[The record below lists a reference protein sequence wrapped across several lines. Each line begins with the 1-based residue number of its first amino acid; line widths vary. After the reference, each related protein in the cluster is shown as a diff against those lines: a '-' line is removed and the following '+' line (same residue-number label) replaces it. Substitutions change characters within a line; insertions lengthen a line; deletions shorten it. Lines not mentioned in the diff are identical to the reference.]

1 MLRFLNIRNIV
12 RAVDFNKSVTEPTRT
27 KKGARVITLKAGMC
41 LGCLAWMFSVPT
53 YAARYSIEV
62 LPDPITEASG
72 INARG
77 DIVGGNFVFEQR
89 THAVSTLSCSG
100 TGCSVL
106 GATAIN
112 DLGVIAGAVVDP
124 NVGPEAA
131 IWKSASELPTLLSP
145 GLQTAAAAISDL
157 GDVAGNSNNGHE
169 DNAADLW
176 TAPSYPEIP
185 LGTLVTCEFCVFD
198 PSSTAAAVNNRRRV
212 VGSADFGYITT
223 SDPFGP
229 SVSGVHAFMWSD
241 GHMTDL
247 AATSSDPS
255 INFDFASS
263 VNDLDEVVGS
273 FSAADGVTT
282 ALLDRNG
289 VVKSLGSLDNQ
300 PTSNSQANSIND
312 HGEIVGWSDLH
323 PAAGQPSVPRAF
335 VYRGGRMSNLMSEL
349 DADDAAAKT
358 AVLTNAAAINCDGWI
373 VANGFDSVTGAN
385 HAYLLKPKDQ
395 ERRLECMILRLL

>member
-145 GLQTAAAAISDL
+145 GLQTEAAAISDL

>member
-1 MLRFLNIRNIV
+1 MRRCIRHPYYCHSGNGTSTPPGGPPPPRCWCRRFTEESRFRVRPHIRADLPPNSLAARGRLLTAPPKFFVSFNMLRFLNIRNIV

-27 KKGARVITLKAGMC
+27 KKGTRVITLKAGMC

-145 GLQTAAAAISDL
+145 GLQTEAAAISDL

-223 SDPFGP
+223 SDPY
-229 SVSGVHAFMWSD
+229 VATASGVPAFMWSD

-247 AATSSDPS
+247 
-255 INFDFASS
+255 
-263 VNDLDEVVGS
+263 
-273 FSAADGVTT
+273 
-282 ALLDRNG
+282 
-289 VVKSLGSLDNQ
+289 
-300 PTSNSQANSIND
+300 
-312 HGEIVGWSDLH
+312 
-323 PAAGQPSVPRAF
+323 
-335 VYRGGRMSNLMSEL
+335 
-349 DADDAAAKT
+349 
-358 AVLTNAAAINCDGWI
+358 
-373 VANGFDSVTGAN
+373 
-385 HAYLLKPKDQ
+385 
-395 ERRLECMILRLL
+395 